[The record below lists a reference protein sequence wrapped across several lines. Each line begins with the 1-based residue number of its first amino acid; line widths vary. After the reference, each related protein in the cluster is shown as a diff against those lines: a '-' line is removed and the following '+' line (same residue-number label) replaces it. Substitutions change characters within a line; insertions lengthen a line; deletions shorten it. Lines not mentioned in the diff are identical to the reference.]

1 MSLGVHGSPQP
12 VAGCHPCDAR
22 YNLTTKKRLISK
34 HTYDFPLN
42 PHSLTFSPQNQDL
55 LPSSIHPPSTTIPPS
70 LIHTS
75 NTHPPTAPP
84 KRQKYIPPPQFSP
97 GELGKLAT
105 HMASVLAFKGWE
117 IFFRNSPCANP
128 PSTHTSDTYLI
139 RPPRTCIGSRPLGY
153 QLPRLPTLVAS
164 TERCSSHARS
174 TSICTFSARKLPT

>member
-1 MSLGVHGSPQP
+1 MGVHGSPQP
-12 VAGCHPCDAR
+12 VTGCHTCGNRD
-22 YNLTTKKRLISK
+22 NLIIKKRLNSSCP
-34 HTYDFPLN
+34 YDVPLN
-42 PHSLTFSPQNQDL
+42 
-55 LPSSIHPPSTTIPPS
+55 PPS
-70 LIHTS
+70 LIHSPQRTQLLS
-75 NTHPPTAPP
+75 SIQPPVTTTNPVP
-84 KRQKYIPPPQFSP
+84 ISPSTPRQTKRQKYIPPQQFSP